1 MEPLAMQRT
10 HRKANWLGSLL
21 LSLILAAC
29 NLPSTPVPGLDILST
44 RLPTITQAQKSPN
57 ASQALTP
64 AANVAPGS
72 QCVTPKAHPG
82 ILPASFN
89 NLPGVIATFLNA
101 GATPDELA
109 GVLRDARLTNPPNP
123 VVSGDVNGDGFPD
136 LAISVVNPASTAQ
149 PQSGELLVFTCT
161 DGAYRLGYTLEST
174 GTSGAPAIQSI
185 EDLNADGKAEIVTG
199 LQTCG
204 AHTCFTAVQVLGWTG
219 DGFQNRLIGRTDDLP
234 YPRVQ
239 INLVTEGGIA
249 EIVIQGGMIASVG
262 AGPQRMETRTWTYD
276 QPSGNW
282 TLARD
287 ELAPSNYRIHVLQDA
302 DASLH
307 KGDVAQALV
316 VYNWVLSDQPPLQ
329 DYQDPSNE
337 KLNLGAYAAY
347 KIAAIHLKNAESE
360 PAQQILNQMERSYPE
375 GTGQH
380 AFVEMALAY
389 QLALGAARDVKAA
402 CDAVTQYGQAHQAQ
416 VLDPLGPVVFG
427 YANKSF
433 GPQDLCP

>member
-1 MEPLAMQRT
+1 MKKA
-10 HRKANWLGSLL
+10 HRSAAWFGSLL
-21 LSLILAAC
+21 LSLSLVAC
-29 NLPSTPVPGLDILST
+29 NLPSTPMPGLDILST
-44 RLPTITQAQKSPN
+44 RLPTVTLAPPTATI
-57 ASQALTP
+57 SQALTP
-64 AANVAPGS
+64 AANAAPGAV
-72 QCVTPKAHPG
+72 CVPPKAHVG
-82 ILPASFN
+82 IQQASFN
-89 NLPGVIATFLNA
+89 NLPGVIAAYLNG

-109 GVLRDARLTNPPNP
+109 GVLGNAKLANPPNP
-123 VVSGDVNGDGFPD
+123 VVSGDVNGDGLPD
-136 LAISVVNPASTAQ
+136 LAVSVANPASSTQ
-149 PQSGELLVFTCT
+149 PPAGELLVFTCAN
-161 DGAYRLGYTLEST
+161 GAYRLGYTLGSMD
-174 GTSGAPAIQSI
+174 TSGAPAIQTI
-185 EDLNADGKAEIVTG
+185 QDLNADGKAEIVTG

-204 AHTCFTAVQVLGWTG
+204 VHTCFTAVQVLAWSG

-239 INLVTEGGIA
+239 VNLVTEGGIA

-262 AGPQRMETRTWTYD
+262 AGPQRMETRTWSFD
-276 QPSGNW
+276 QASGNW

-302 DASLH
+302 DASLR

-347 KIAAIHLKNAESE
+347 KIAVIHLDKGESE
-360 PAQQILNQMERSYPE
+360 AAQQILNQMARSYPD
-375 GTGQH
+375 GTSQH

-389 QLALGAARDVKAA
+389 QLALGESLDLKAS
-402 CDAVTQYGQAHQAQ
+402 CDAVTQFSQAHQGE
-416 VLDPLGPVVFG
+416 VLNPLGPAVFG